1 MSAVSTAIYVA
12 AGAAALTG
20 WMGSKSSKRMN
31 RTANAQAEQQL
42 KFQKEQQAK
51 LDKQKDIYRQFKFQ
65 NPYEGIQNY
74 YEGME
79 NTMED
84 LTVNTQ
90 QAEFQMQ
97 RGAQQRSNVMQALRG
112 AAGGSGIAALAQ
124 SLANQ
129 GVLQAAQVSAQI
141 GQQERQNQL
150 AAAQTGMQLQ
160 MAERQGMS
168 AADMARRGGDAMV
181 QQAEMS
187 RQSALLG
194 MEYGGM
200 AGANAGVQAA
210 YANQMN
216 AQNSA
221 MQMQMSNMQNMS
233 NMYTSYMMY
242 KG

>member
-1 MSAVSTAIYVA
+1 VS
-12 AGAAALTG
+12 
-20 WMGSKSSKRMN
+20 
-31 RTANAQAEQQL
+31 QAEQQL

-51 LDKQKDIYRQFKFQ
+51 LDKQKDIYKQFKFQ

-84 LTVNTQ
+84 LTINTQ

-187 RQSALLG
+187 RQSTLLG

-216 AQNSA
+216 AQNAS

>member
-1 MSAVSTAIYVA
+1 MGVDPVTGMIVTTLVTSYMSNKQGNKMTSA
-12 AGAAALTG
+12 
-20 WMGSKSSKRMN
+20 
-31 RTANAQAEQQL
+31 ANAQASEQL
-42 KFQKEQQAK
+42 KFQREQQVK
-51 LDKQKDIYRQFKFQ
+51 LDKQKEIYKQFQFE
-65 NPYEGIQNY
+65 NPYKEVENY

-97 RGAQQRSNVMQALRG
+97 QGAQQRANIMQSLRG
-112 AAGGSGIAALAQ
+112 AAGGSGVAGLAQ

-141 GQQERQNQL
+141 GQQERQNQM
-150 AAAQTGMQLQ
+150 ASAQTSMQLQ

-168 AADMARRGGDAMV
+168 AADMAQRGGDAMV

-187 RQSALLG
+187 RQSTLLG
-194 MEYGGM
+194 MEYGGL
-200 AGANAGVQAA
+200 AGANAGVQSA

-216 AQNSA
+216 AQSAASQMQVSA
-221 MQMQMSNMQNMS
+221 MNNAM
-233 NMYTSYMMY
+233 NMYTMY
-242 KG
+242 KMS

>member
-1 MSAVSTAIYVA
+1 MPTVTATIVAGTIVTSYMANKAGNKMTSA
-12 AGAAALTG
+12 
-20 WMGSKSSKRMN
+20 
-31 RTANAQAEQQL
+31 ANAQAAEQL
-42 KFQKEQQAK
+42 KFQKEQQVK
-51 LDKQKDIYRQFKFQ
+51 LDKQKEIYKQFQFE
-65 NPYEGIQNY
+65 NPYKGINNY

-90 QAEFQMQ
+90 QAEFQMEQ
-97 RGAQQRSNVMQALRG
+97 GAQQRANIMQSLRG
-112 AAGGSGIAALAQ
+112 AAGGSGVAGLAQ

-141 GQQERQNQL
+141 GQQERQNQM
-150 AAAQTGMQLQ
+150 ASAQANMQLQ

-168 AADMARRGGDAMV
+168 AADMAQRGGEAMV

-187 RQSALLG
+187 RQSTLLG

-200 AGANAGVQAA
+200 AGANAGVQSA

-221 MQMQMSNMQNMS
+221 MQMQMSTMNNAMNMMNTYNMS
-233 NMYTSYMMY
+233 LD
-242 KG
+242 